1 MKKFRFTLDRIKQ
14 YRIQIEEMEKNDLA
28 ALRAELAE
36 LEEQAE
42 EIRQEIYAKTEELR
56 RLYRK
61 GAYPN
66 EISVANR
73 YLTLK
78 KQALEMKLGEIGE
91 KEKEIENKLQD
102 VIEATQE
109 VKKMEKLEEHQ
120 LEEYKQ
126 AEQKENENFIEEFFG
141 AKPNAEAQQN
151 N

>member
-14 YRIQIEEMEKNDLA
+14 YRIQIEEMEKNDLSV
-28 ALRAELAE
+28 LRAELAE
-36 LEEQAE
+36 LEDQAE
-42 EIRQEIYAKTEELR
+42 EIRRSIYAKTEELR

-61 GAYPN
+61 GAFPN

-73 YLTLK
+73 YLTFK
-78 KQALEMKLGEIGE
+78 KQSLEMKLGEIEE
-91 KEKEIENKLQD
+91 KNREIEKKLQD

-126 AEQKENENFIEEFFG
+126 AELKENENFIEEFFG
-141 AKPNAEAQQN
+141 AKPKAEA
-151 N
+151 

>member
-1 MKKFRFTLDRIKQ
+1 MKKFQFTLDRIKQ

-28 ALRAELAE
+28 ALRAQLTE
-36 LEEQAE
+36 LEKQEL
-42 EIRQEIYAKTEELR
+42 EICRAITAKSEELR

-73 YLTLK
+73 YLTFK
-78 KQALEMKLGEIGE
+78 KQELEIKRAEIGE
-91 KEKEIENKLQD
+91 KNKEIENKLQE

-126 AEQKENENFIEEFFG
+126 QELKENESFIEEFFG
-141 AKPNAEAQQN
+141 AGKQAAADI
-151 N
+151 

>member
-1 MKKFRFTLDRIKQ
+1 MKKFKFTLDRIKQ
-14 YRIQIEEMEKNDLA
+14 YRIQIEEMEKNDLS

-42 EIRQEIYAKTEELR
+42 KIKSSIIAKSDELR

-73 YLTLK
+73 FLTYK
-78 KQALEMKLGEIGE
+78 KQTLEMKLGEIEE
-91 KEKEIENKLQD
+91 KNKEIEKKLQD

-120 LEEYKQ
+120 LEEYRK
-126 AEQKENENFIEEFFG
+126 AEQKENEHFIEKFFG
-141 AKPNAEAQQN
+141 AKPNAEA
-151 N
+151 

>member
-28 ALRAELAE
+28 ALRADLAV
-36 LEEQAE
+36 LEEEAE
-42 EIRQEIYAKTEELR
+42 EIKRDIYAKTEELR

-73 YLTLK
+73 YLTFK
-78 KQALEMKLGEIGE
+78 KQALEMKSGEIEE
-91 KEKEIENKLQD
+91 KKKEIENKLQE

-141 AKPNAEAQQN
+141 AKPNAET
-151 N
+151 

>member
-1 MKKFRFTLDRIKQ
+1 MKKFKFTLDRIKQ
-14 YRIQIEEMEKNDLA
+14 YRIQIEEMEKNDLS

-42 EIRQEIYAKTEELR
+42 EIKSSIIAKSDELR

-73 YLTLK
+73 FLTYK
-78 KQALEMKLGEIGE
+78 KQMLEMKLGEIEE
-91 KEKEIENKLQD
+91 KNREIEKKLQD

-126 AEQKENENFIEEFFG
+126 AELKENENFIEEFFG
-141 AKPNAEAQQN
+141 AKPNAEA
-151 N
+151 